1 MSLKSPDA
9 AADRLHDTAG
19 HLVVIPGS
27 GKLPHLDGLVQATAD
42 EVTRVGRES
51 NRVNTVLVALGTL
64 ETLQQEACLDIPDP
78 DTLVKRAGGDILG
91 IGRDGNGGDAVL
103 DGERCR
109 VQTSLNIPK
118 PDSAIATA
126 RSNGAAITGKIQA
139 VDILLVTSES
149 VANLPVLDVPDSDE
163 LVFSTGS
170 QVLPVWTEA
179 NASDIKIAVEINTL
193 VLENA
198 DLVTSLNIVDLSRS
212 VASRRDKFAI
222 GAEPHAADHTLV
234 LESVNQINI
243 QNTGHRL
250 VENGP
255 PIVLD
260 LLDVAW
266 ETLGV
271 QVAQCVALRR
281 NRDGLVLLLL
291 LLHHASV
298 VGGGMGRDLGRLAG
312 AVVGNRSVDL
322 GGGGTAGRGS
332 PDRLASLA
340 AGAGASGALGGL
352 RWKTAGGWSLVLLLE
367 RGLLRRRGRRGR
379 RSLLESRWRGGH
391 VGRLL
396 LLLRRMRRGGQA
408 ALSTLPGEDP
418 VEDTTSPHVAYLR
431 RGLLGRAS
439 MLWRRVHRSRGATA
453 ASFQLTT
460 KEVDFILVSE
470 QARAALEGLCSLSK
484 TCFKLTF
491 ASVGHAAAPSDKP
504 SRESFAS
511 LEPGPGLWRKD
522 CQYCRDGTMHGG
534 VVEPKLTL
542 VFISLDLS
550 LMRFKL
556 GADAL
561 QELVLAAAIG
571 VGRGRDAH
579 AAMAGIHRHCVQWAT
594 MMSGWIGLM
603 GGRCTREFT
612 NLRVDKSLGEKWVH
626 VARLRRRLGRGL

>member
-1 MSLKSPDA
+1 MSLEHELGVSGAGIPELNAAVLGTGENPFIVGGERNTEDEVPVSLKSPDA
-9 AADRLHDTAG
+9 AADRLHNTTG

-51 NRVNTVLVALGTL
+51 NRVNAVLVALGTL

-266 ETLGV
+266 ET
-271 QVAQCVALRR
+271 
-281 NRDGLVLLLL
+281 
-291 LLHHASV
+291 
-298 VGGGMGRDLGRLAG
+298 
-312 AVVGNRSVDL
+312 
-322 GGGGTAGRGS
+322 
-332 PDRLASLA
+332 
-340 AGAGASGALGGL
+340 
-352 RWKTAGGWSLVLLLE
+352 
-367 RGLLRRRGRRGR
+367 
-379 RSLLESRWRGGH
+379 
-391 VGRLL
+391 
-396 LLLRRMRRGGQA
+396 
-408 ALSTLPGEDP
+408 
-418 VEDTTSPHVAYLR
+418 
-431 RGLLGRAS
+431 
-439 MLWRRVHRSRGATA
+439 
-453 ASFQLTT
+453 
-460 KEVDFILVSE
+460 
-470 QARAALEGLCSLSK
+470 
-484 TCFKLTF
+484 
-491 ASVGHAAAPSDKP
+491 
-504 SRESFAS
+504 
-511 LEPGPGLWRKD
+511 
-522 CQYCRDGTMHGG
+522 
-534 VVEPKLTL
+534 
-542 VFISLDLS
+542 
-550 LMRFKL
+550 
-556 GADAL
+556 
-561 QELVLAAAIG
+561 
-571 VGRGRDAH
+571 GRGR
-579 AAMAGIHRHCVQWAT
+579 C
-594 MMSGWIGLM
+594 
-603 GGRCTREFT
+603 REP
-612 NLRVDKSLGEKWVH
+612 EC
-626 VARLRRRLGRGL
+626 